1 MRRVAGWSLTAT
13 LLGGLMSS
21 GCEGDSSA
29 AQVGDDAAED
39 ATAVNGLNDQVEA
52 GLPSVLARYDRLRGL
67 LAADAIK
74 QVSQVA
80 TQLAMGASQV
90 PENMPETQRGALRE
104 VAAAAQRLADM
115 PKEDP
120 EKVRVAFGEVSRP
133 LVNLMVSQPA
143 LRLGWHLFECPMAE
157 GYPRWLQMTEQIQ
170 NPYMGQRM
178 PRCGAE
184 RNF

>member
-1 MRRVAGWSLTAT
+1 MRVAGWSLTAA
-13 LLGGLMSS
+13 LLSGLLMS

-29 AQVGDDAAED
+29 AQPRADGRGEVAAAD
-39 ATAVNGLNDQVEA
+39 VAMVQAKA
-52 GLPSVLARYDRLRGL
+52 GLPSVLAGYDQLRGL

-74 QVSQVA
+74 QAGQVA
-80 TQLAMGASQV
+80 AQLAEGANRLPDDV
-90 PENMPETQRGALRE
+90 PESQRGALRE

-133 LVNLMVSQPA
+133 LVELMVSQPA
-143 LRLGWHLFECPMAE
+143 LRAGWHLFECPMAE
-157 GYPRWLQMTEQIQ
+157 GYPRWLQMSEQID

-184 RNF
+184 RKF